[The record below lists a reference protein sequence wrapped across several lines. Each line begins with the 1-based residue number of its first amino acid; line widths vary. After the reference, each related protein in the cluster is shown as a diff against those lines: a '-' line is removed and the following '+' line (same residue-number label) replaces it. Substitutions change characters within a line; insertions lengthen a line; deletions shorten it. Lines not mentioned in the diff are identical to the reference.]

1 MCILQSVRISTS
13 KGIQV
18 MTSGITTTSEAVAR
32 EDRCSMGLCMYTQR
46 HNLICNLECM
56 CALQNLCGFVS
67 NFAHQVLRKQVA
79 CRCTVL
85 LLHFPLSSQL
95 S

>member
-18 MTSGITTTSEAVAR
+18 MTSGITTSSEAVAG
-32 EDRCSMGLCMYTQR
+32 EERCSMRLCMYTQI

-56 CALQNLCGFVS
+56 CVLQYCVVS
-67 NFAHQVLRKQVA
+67 CLI
-79 CRCTVL
+79 L
-85 LLHFPLSSQL
+85 LTRY
-95 S
+95 